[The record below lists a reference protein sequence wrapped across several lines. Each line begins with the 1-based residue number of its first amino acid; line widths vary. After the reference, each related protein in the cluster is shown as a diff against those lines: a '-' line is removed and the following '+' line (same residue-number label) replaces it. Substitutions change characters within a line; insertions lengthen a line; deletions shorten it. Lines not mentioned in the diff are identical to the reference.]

1 VVEAI
6 GCRVA
11 ATAEQQEHWQLSFR
25 SNISNS
31 KQAAASGCA
40 FIAAATTA
48 DVGKERDGKNWRA
61 GKLARYWGKLQFFRN
76 LDCIE
81 SFCFGITWSAK
92 NSTWTMGGR
101 RAFQSDH
108 LEQRARAQQREALE
122 QRVVRPRRA
131 ESPGQHTRTEK
142 AKEKETTTKAVTM
155 TSCRRP
161 AS

>member
-1 VVEAI
+1 MVEAI

-76 LDCIE
+76 LDCPP
-81 SFCFGITWSAK
+81 
-92 NSTWTMGGR
+92 
-101 RAFQSDH
+101 
-108 LEQRARAQQREALE
+108 ARP
-122 QRVVRPRRA
+122 VVGVCLVVVA
-131 ESPGQHTRTEK
+131 
-142 AKEKETTTKAVTM
+142 AV
-155 TSCRRP
+155 SC
-161 AS
+161 SMVF